1 MSKTAV
7 ATDTTTTAKRGKP
20 VGSVA
25 PKFSPSVMRPYIVR
39 MFGDLPD
46 PAIEAL
52 SKSPDV
58 RKTWQ
63 ASPEFEAWD
72 SDKDAKMHAA
82 RVELWKAKVGKMG
95 ADDRA
100 AMLDAF
106 IATTD
111 VHEAA
116 EAIKSFMAWAKE

>member
-1 MSKTAV
+1 MSENT

-63 ASPEFEAWD
+63 ASDEFAAWD
-72 SDKDAKMHAA
+72 ADKDAKMDAA
-82 RVELWKAKVGKMG
+82 RIESWKVKVGKMG

-100 AMLDAF
+100 ALIAALA
-106 IATTD
+106 ATTD
-111 VHEAA
+111 ESERSHALA
-116 EAIKSFMAWAKE
+116 EFTPAP